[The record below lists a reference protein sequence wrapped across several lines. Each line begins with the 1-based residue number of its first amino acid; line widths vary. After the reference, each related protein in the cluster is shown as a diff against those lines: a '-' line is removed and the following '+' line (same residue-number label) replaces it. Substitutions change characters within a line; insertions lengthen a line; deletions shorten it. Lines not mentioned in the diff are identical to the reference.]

1 MESHNYKSLKFKM
14 LTQNVLFSLKECS
27 VAEKP
32 FHTTVKVFIVVYVF
46 CIYMYSLLKQK
57 TKQKQKTRTEV
68 LPNKPDIHNSS
79 INKIHN
85 IM

>member
-14 LTQNVLFSLKECS
+14 LTQNVVFSLKECS

-32 FHTTVKVFIVVYVF
+32 FHTTVKVFIVVYL
-46 CIYMYSLLKQK
+46 CILYIYMYSLLKQK

-79 INKIHN
+79 IIRYTT
-85 IM
+85 